1 MPSAEKK
8 PAEGAAPSA
17 KPALM
22 LRRKLNAPPA
32 RVYEAWTDAAQLM
45 QWFGPENV
53 TMAQAECDCR
63 VGGHF
68 RAVMIEDNG
77 ERHEVSG
84 TYKEVVRHEKLVFS
98 WAWVT
103 TPERVSQVT
112 VRFKE
117 EDGGTL
123 LTLIHEQLFDEAAKA
138 GHTHGWTGSLDK
150 LEKFVG

>member
-1 MPSAEKK
+1 MSSAEKK
-8 PAEGAAPSA
+8 PADDAAPSA

-22 LRRKLNAPPA
+22 LRRKLKAPPA

-53 TMAQAECDCR
+53 TMAEADCEVR

-68 RAVMIEDNG
+68 HVVMIENTGD
-77 ERHEVSG
+77 RHEVNG
-84 TYKEVVRHEKLVFS
+84 VYKEVVRHEKLVFS
-98 WAWVT
+98 WGWIS

-117 EDGGTL
+117 EGGGTL
-123 LTLIHEQLFDEAAKA
+123 LTLIHEQLHDEAAKT

-150 LEKFVG
+150 LERFVG